1 MEHASFKFLCRIKM
15 MRSPSQYP
23 KEICTVVNP
32 RGAFEK
38 HRLVPSSPDTKRYK
52 LSDDEMIAWT
62 VEDNN
67 EWKSIFDFAGVCI
80 PKTVLHNIGL
90 SM

>member
-1 MEHASFKFLCRIKM
+1 MPPLYLQTFMCIKKT

-23 KEICTVVNP
+23 NEICTVVNP

-38 HRLVPSSPDTKRYK
+38 HRLVPSCPDTKIYK

-67 EWKSIFDFAGVCI
+67 E
-80 PKTVLHNIGL
+80 
-90 SM
+90 